1 MGAPAGAPVLGTT
14 STEASDELT
23 TGQRVIRNQILTRSA
38 PIAGRGLIAIGAAA
52 VAIGTRRSRRKQKR
66 FSVIDK
72 KTARK
77 TGQYRRDTVYY
88 KRKTLTNRALDIGQ
102 QEKIVARRNARP
114 PRSSRALKAG
124 GAALMI
130 GGKALPILAY
140 GYIGYDLYRRRA
152 GRQEVEDTIYT
163 TTFGRT
169 PEQTA
174 TVNRQVLATGHAS
187 LSMGKALSRPILRM
201 MF

>member
-1 MGAPAGAPVLGTT
+1 MGAAPAAGTL
-14 STEASDELT
+14 STAQSDELS

-130 GGKALPILAY
+130 GGKALPTLAY

-152 GRQEVEDTIYT
+152 GRQEVEDTLYV

-169 PEQTA
+169 PEETA
-174 TVNRQVLATGHAS
+174 SVTSDVMFTGRAS
-187 LSMGKALSRPILRM
+187 MMVGKALLRQIL
-201 MF
+201 